1 MQLISHLAHFGFLC
15 SLVLTCSH
23 SDKGFMNSWIFFLYK
38 VCVEKHLFENLLCT
52 QHHLSSIKSSCFVWD
67 ELVFVLVE
75 LSPLFDVLKL
85 DDVGFGNRKIIDAE
99 ETWEYGVSLPN
110 LDKHM
115 EEVQENVELFLEGKT
130 VNVFLQK
137 LF

>member
-1 MQLISHLAHFGFLC
+1 LI
-15 SLVLTCSH
+15 
-23 SDKGFMNSWIFFLYK
+23 
-38 VCVEKHLFENLLCT
+38 
-52 QHHLSSIKSSCFVWD
+52 
-67 ELVFVLVE
+67 E

-99 ETWEYGVSLPN
+99 ETWEDGVSLPN

-115 EEVQENVELFLEGKT
+115 EEVQENVEFFLEGKT

-137 LF
+137 IF